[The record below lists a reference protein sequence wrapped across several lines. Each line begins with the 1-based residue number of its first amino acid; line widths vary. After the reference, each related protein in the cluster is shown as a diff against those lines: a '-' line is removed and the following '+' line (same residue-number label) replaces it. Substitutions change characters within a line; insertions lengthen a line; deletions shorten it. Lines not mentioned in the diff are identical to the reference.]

1 MRGYSQK
8 VINDNKKARPV
19 TPGIKLGKLCIKL
32 MYPAADI
39 AKKLSTSRQCVY
51 NWFCGKCTPSKNNID
66 KINQLIKELTAEYK

>member
-32 MYPAADI
+32 KYTAADI
-39 AKKLSTSRQCVY
+39 AKKLSKSRKCVY
-51 NWFCGKCTPSKNNID
+51 NFVCVK
-66 KINQLIKELTAEYK
+66 